1 VIRGALEPALRRALE
16 DPSLRVLGIHPT
28 AGGCIHSASRIA
40 TTEGDFFA
48 KWNDDC
54 PDDVFL
60 READGLRELS
70 AAGSDLAVPRVLD
83 AQPPSAGVP
92 AFILM
97 EYLPPE
103 TQSTSGHD
111 EALGRGLA
119 VIHRH
124 TAASYGFEND
134 TYCGPTRQDNTRC
147 RSWAEFYGERRLRPL
162 LGLLESERALPATER
177 RTYDRLIERLPSL
190 LPEGA
195 PPSLIHGDLWSGNV
209 MRSAR
214 GPAVF
219 DPACAYS
226 DREMEFGITTLFGG
240 FPSRFWSAY
249 EEAWPLPGEWR
260 ERNLLYQLYHLLN
273 HFLIFGGHYG
283 RDARAIAKRFV

>member
-1 VIRGALEPALRRALE
+1 MTRGELEKALGRALE
-16 DPSLRVLGIHPT
+16 DPSLRVLGIHP
-28 AGGCIHSASRIA
+28 AGGGCIHSASRIA
-40 TTEGDFFA
+40 TTAGDFFA

-54 PDDVFL
+54 PDDAFL
-60 READGLRELS
+60 READGLREL
-70 AAGSDLAVPRVLD
+70 AATGSDLAVPRVLD
-83 AQPPSAGVP
+83 AQPPSARVP

-97 EYLPPE
+97 EYLPPA
-103 TQSTSGHD
+103 TQEVSGHD

-119 VIHRH
+119 AIHRR
-124 TAASYGFEND
+124 TAPSYGFDTD
-134 TYCGPTRQDNTRC
+134 TYCGPTRQDNTRS
-147 RSWAEFYGERRLRPL
+147 RSWVEFYGERRLRPL
-162 LGLLESERALPATER
+162 VGLLESKRALPATER
-177 RTYDRLIERLPSL
+177 KTYDRLIERLSSL
-190 LPEGA
+190 VPEGA

-240 FPSRFWSAY
+240 FAARFWSAY
-249 EEAWPLPGEWR
+249 EEAWPLPEGWH
-260 ERNLLYQLYHLLN
+260 ERNPLYQLYHLLN

-283 RDARAIAKRFV
+283 REAIAIAKRFA